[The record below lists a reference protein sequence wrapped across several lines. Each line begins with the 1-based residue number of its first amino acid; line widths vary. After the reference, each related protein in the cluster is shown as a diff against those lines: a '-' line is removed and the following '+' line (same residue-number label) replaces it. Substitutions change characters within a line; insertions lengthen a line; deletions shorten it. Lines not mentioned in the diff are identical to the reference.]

1 MDSVYLAGSED
12 VRAAS
17 RNIASAAET
26 MQRAASQIDEALARH
41 ERFLD
46 DWLMRFAAAMP
57 EPQATTMDATG
68 PREEVPEQ

>member
-1 MDSVYLAGSED
+1 VDSVYLAGSED

-41 ERFLD
+41 QMRMDEWLDRFERI
-46 DWLMRFAAAMP
+46 MAENARV
-57 EPQATTMDATG
+57 T
-68 PREEVPEQ
+68 REGEA